1 MEPTQLSDDL
11 IPNQQSPAPELEDPE
26 DPRDEPPDSSDTV
39 VLSLFPCTPE
49 TVNPESAS
57 ASSSQGE
64 NHSGFW

>member
-26 DPRDEPPDSSDTV
+26 DPRDESPDSSDTV

-49 TVNPESAS
+49 AVNPESAS